1 VVLVHDPW
9 RPLPGR
15 GGPLGL
21 DAGPV
26 ERGDLDQRT
35 DVACFTSAAAP
46 TALELL
52 GQPQL
57 RIHAAADQPGFDL
70 CVALSVLEVGGA
82 VRQLST
88 GVARFLG
95 EGCLEPQPRQVPL
108 QPLLLTLAPGERLRL
123 SIGLAAWPQIAV
135 NPGDGSPPR
144 GGRGPDHRTI
154 SVELQLAGA
163 ELSIQPMV
171 GAN

>member
-1 VVLVHDPW
+1 MLF
-9 RPLPGR
+9 RS
-15 GGPLGL
+15 
-21 DAGPV
+21 
-26 ERGDLDQRT
+26 DLDQRP
-35 DVACFTSAAAP
+35 DVACFTTAAAT
-46 TALELL
+46 TAMELL

-57 RIHAAADQPGFDL
+57 RIQASADQPGFDL
-70 CVALSVLEVGGA
+70 CVALSVLELGGG

-95 EGCLEPQPRQVPL
+95 EGCLEPQLRQVAL
-108 QPLLLTLAPGERLRL
+108 QPLLLTLARGERLRL

-135 NPGDGSPPR
+135 NPGDGSPPQ
-144 GGRGPDHRTI
+144 GGSGPAHRTI